1 MRPERAR
8 FFRGMLAGVALV
20 AFTALVF
27 DESVVADWIVS
38 PLLLSDTGGAADAIV
53 VAGAGV
59 LGGCEPNLS
68 ALRRTIAAADLYAAG
83 RAPLVVF
90 TGGRPATLPCA
101 VADVMAT
108 FGRRLGIPG
117 ERVLTET
124 TSANTRENAY
134 YAAAVLDTLGARRV
148 LLVTDRL
155 HMRRASAAFAARGFE
170 VQRAS
175 VPVYATHHGNLDML
189 AGGLREFGALA
200 YYWSRGW
207 LSAAAP
213 PSPSV
218 APAVPPRPGQGS
230 HPSGQPGPIVV
241 LGASYAGGWSLDA
254 VAGSRVIVAG
264 VAGQQSFEMAER
276 FDRDVAAH
284 APRAVVLW
292 GFINDV
298 FRAPRSDIDAAMA
311 RTRNTFTAL
320 VARAEQAGIEAV
332 LATEVPITT
341 RGAWQDR
348 AMALVGRLLRRPGYQ
363 DYVNGHVAAT
373 NAWLREFAR
382 ARGLLLLDLAR
393 VVSTPDGVR
402 RREFA
407 QDDGSHLT
415 PAAYEALTRYSRP
428 VLERRFGAG
437 AAAR

>member
-1 MRPERAR
+1 
-8 FFRGMLAGVALV
+8 MLAGVALV
-20 AFTALVF
+20 ALTAVTL
-27 DESVVADWIVS
+27 DESVLADWIVS
-38 PLLLSDTGGAADAIV
+38 PLLLPDTGGQADAIV

-68 ALRRTIAAADLYAAG
+68 GLRRSIAAADLQAAG
-83 RAPLVVF
+83 RAPVVLF
-90 TGGRPATLPCA
+90 TGGRPADLPCA

-108 FGRRLGIPG
+108 LGHRLGIPS
-117 ERVLTET
+117 ERVLTEG
-124 TSANTRENAY
+124 TSSNTRENAY
-134 YAAAVLDTLGARRV
+134 YAAAVLDSIGARRV

-155 HMRRASAAFAARGFE
+155 HMRRASATFAAMGLHVE
-170 VQRAS
+170 RAS

-189 AGGLREFGALA
+189 AGALREFAALT

-207 LSAAAP
+207 LSAA
-213 PSPSV
+213 PSP
-218 APAVPPRPGQGS
+218 APSAASMSRSMPVPVSPAS
-230 HPSGQPGPIVV
+230 DPSRPIVV
-241 LGASYAGGWSLDA
+241 LGASYAAGWRLDA
-254 VAGSRVIVAG
+254 IAGSRVINAG
-264 VAGQQSFEMAER
+264 VAGQQSFEVAER
-276 FDRDVAAH
+276 FDRDVVAH
-284 APRAVVLW
+284 TPRAVVLW

-311 RTRNTFTAL
+311 RTRDTFTAL
-320 VARAEQAGIEAV
+320 VGRAQKANIEVV

-373 NAWLREFAR
+373 NEWIREFAR
-382 ARGLLLLDLAR
+382 TRGLLLVDVAR

-415 PAAYEALTRYSRP
+415 PAAYDAITRFSRP
-428 VLERRFGAG
+428 VLERHLGPAPAPR
-437 AAAR
+437 